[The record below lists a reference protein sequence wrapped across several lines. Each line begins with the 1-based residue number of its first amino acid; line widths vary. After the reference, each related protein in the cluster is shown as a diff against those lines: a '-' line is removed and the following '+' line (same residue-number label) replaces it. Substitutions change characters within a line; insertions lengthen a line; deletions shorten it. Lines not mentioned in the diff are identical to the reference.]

1 VNWNKSLKIKKNIW
15 MILEKWDRKKL
26 NKKKAK
32 VIENNYKKNMVK
44 IGLNKKKRRNKNY
57 NKN

>member
-1 VNWNKSLKIKKNIW
+1 
-15 MILEKWDRKKL
+15 MILEKWDRNKL
-26 NKKKAK
+26 NKKKGK